1 MGVSSDDIGALGS
14 DSGEVHPQTR
24 ASEGKWWFTAA
35 LRSAGPLRTKKRVGP
50 QHLSGASDGVRK
62 EMMTSHLITTQ
73 MDAIDPAVPAPVTN
87 VAEYGFEG
95 RFEDWAED
103 ARYYEYSK
111 AANPIG
117 SGHTSTVPITA
128 FSRDVYLDGPTRI
141 IPLDLS
147 NELGIEDGPAT
158 SPALVANFV
167 RIRGGEQIATS
178 PNATSQLYYV
188 ISGRGFSAVNGGL
201 VRWEKGDF
209 LTLPAASHATFYA
222 DSGSD
227 AALYWVHD
235 EPLLR
240 HLGAEAT
247 EPRFRATKFRRADAV
262 ARLDEIAAR
271 PGANDKSRVSVL
283 LANAAEEQTLTITH
297 VLWAMFGLLPP
308 DQEQRPHRHQSVA
321 LDLILDAQPGCYT
334 LLGTR
339 LNERGDIINPTR
351 VDWEAGGAFVT
362 PPGLWHAHFNESG
375 APAHL
380 IPIQDAGLQTYL
392 RSLDIRFSDRR

>member
-1 MGVSSDDIGALGS
+1 MSINTALVTTEVG
-14 DSGEVHPQTR
+14 GERDT
-24 ASEGKWWFTAA
+24 
-35 LRSAGPLRTKKRVGP
+35 L
-50 QHLSGASDGVRK
+50 
-62 EMMTSHLITTQ
+62 
-73 MDAIDPAVPAPVTN
+73 DPTIAAPVTN

-117 SGHTSTVPITA
+117 SGHTSKVPIKA
-128 FSRDVYLDGPTRI
+128 FGRDLYADGPSRI

-147 NELGIEDGPAT
+147 SELGIADGPAT
-158 SPALVANFV
+158 SPALVANFM
-167 RIRGGEQIATS
+167 RIRAGERIATN

-188 ISGRGFSAVNGGL
+188 ISGRGFAAMNGQL

-209 LTLPAASHATFYA
+209 LTLPADSRATFHA

-227 AALYWVHD
+227 AALYWVND

-262 ARLDEIAAR
+262 ARLDEIASR
-271 PGANDKSRVSVL
+271 PDANDKSRVSVL
-283 LANAAEEQTLTITH
+283 LANAEEEQTLTITH

-321 LDLILDAQPGCYT
+321 LDLILDAEPGCYT

-339 LNERGDIINPTR
+339 LDERGNIVNPTR

>member
-1 MGVSSDDIGALGS
+1 MSINTDLGTSEIG
-14 DSGEVHPQTR
+14 ER
-24 ASEGKWWFTAA
+24 
-35 LRSAGPLRTKKRVGP
+35 
-50 QHLSGASDGVRK
+50 DGLNP
-62 EMMTSHLITTQ
+62 TI
-73 MDAIDPAVPAPVTN
+73 AAPVTN

-103 ARYYEYSK
+103 ARYFEYSK
-111 AANPIG
+111 AADPIG
-117 SGHTSTVPITA
+117 SGHTSKVPIKA
-128 FSRDVYLDGPTRI
+128 FSRDLYADGPSRI

-147 NELGIEDGPAT
+147 NELGIGDGPAT
-158 SPALVANFV
+158 SPALMANFM
-167 RIRGGEQIATS
+167 RIRAGERIATN

-188 ISGRGFSAVNGGL
+188 ISGRGFSAVNGRL

-209 LTLPAASHATFYA
+209 LTLPADSRATFHA
-222 DSGSD
+222 DAGSD
-227 AALYWVHD
+227 AALYWVND

-240 HLGAEAT
+240 HLGAQAT
-247 EPRFRATKFRRADAV
+247 EPRFRPTKFRRADAV
-262 ARLDEIAAR
+262 ARLEEIASR

-308 DQEQRPHRHQSVA
+308 DQQQRPHRHQSVA
-321 LDLILDAQPGCYT
+321 LDLILDAEPGCYT

-339 LNERGDIINPTR
+339 LDERGNIVNPTR

>member
-1 MGVSSDDIGALGS
+1 MSSNTDLVTNEVGERDAL
-14 DSGEVHPQTR
+14 
-24 ASEGKWWFTAA
+24 
-35 LRSAGPLRTKKRVGP
+35 
-50 QHLSGASDGVRK
+50 
-62 EMMTSHLITTQ
+62 
-73 MDAIDPAVPAPVTN
+73 DPTIAAPVTD

-103 ARYYEYSK
+103 ARYFEYSK
-111 AANPIG
+111 AADPIG
-117 SGHTSTVPITA
+117 SGHTSKVPIKA
-128 FSRDVYLDGPTRI
+128 FGRDLYADGPSRI

-147 NELGIEDGPAT
+147 NELGISGGPAT
-158 SPALVANFV
+158 SPGLVANFI
-167 RIRGGEQIATS
+167 RIRAGERIATN

-188 ISGRGFSAVNGGL
+188 ISGRGFSAVNGRL

-209 LTLPAASHATFYA
+209 LTLPADSRATFHA
-222 DSGSD
+222 AAGSD
-227 AALYWVHD
+227 AALYWVND

-240 HLGAEAT
+240 HLGAQAT
-247 EPRFRATKFRRADAV
+247 EPRFRPTKFRRDDAV
-262 ARLDEIAAR
+262 TRLAEIASR

-321 LDLILDAQPGCYT
+321 LDLILDAKPGCYT

-339 LNERGDIINPTR
+339 LDERGNIVNPTR

-375 APAHL
+375 GPAHL

>member
-1 MGVSSDDIGALGS
+1 MISDQLIQQIG
-14 DSGEVHPQTR
+14 E
-24 ASEGKWWFTAA
+24 
-35 LRSAGPLRTKKRVGP
+35 AGTL
-50 QHLSGASDGVRK
+50 
-62 EMMTSHLITTQ
+62 
-73 MDAIDPAVPAPVTN
+73 DPTVPAPATN

-95 RFEDWAED
+95 RFEDWVED
-103 ARYYEYSK
+103 ARYFEYST

-117 SGHTSTVPITA
+117 SGYTSSVPIRA
-128 FSRDVYLDGPTRI
+128 FNRDLYLDDPTRV

-147 NELGIEDGPAT
+147 AELGIGGGPAT
-158 SPALVANFV
+158 SPALVAHFV
-167 RIRGGEQIATS
+167 RIRAGERIATN

-188 ISGRGFSAVNGGL
+188 ISGRGFSAVNSRL

-209 LTLPAASHATFYA
+209 LTLPANSNATFHA
-222 DSGSD
+222 DSSSD

-240 HLGAEAT
+240 HLGAEAA

-262 ARLDEIAAR
+262 ARLDEIASR
-271 PGANDKSRVSVL
+271 PGANEKSRVSVL
-283 LANAAEEQTLTITH
+283 LANSAEEQTLTITH
-297 VLWAMFGLLPP
+297 VLWAMFGLLPA

-321 LDLILDAQPGCYT
+321 LDLILDAKPGCYT

-339 LNERGDIINPTR
+339 LNGSGDIVNPTR

-392 RSLDIRFSDRR
+392 RSLDIRFTDRR

>member
-1 MGVSSDDIGALGS
+1 MTADLVALGI
-14 DSGEVHPQTR
+14 GED
-24 ASEGKWWFTAA
+24 A
-35 LRSAGPLRTKKRVGP
+35 L
-50 QHLSGASDGVRK
+50 
-62 EMMTSHLITTQ
+62 
-73 MDAIDPAVPAPVTN
+73 DPTVPAPMTN

-103 ARYYEYSK
+103 ARYFEYSK

-117 SGHTSTVPITA
+117 SGHTSHVPITS
-128 FSRDVYLDGPTRI
+128 FGRELYVDGPTRI

-147 NELGIEDGPAT
+147 TELGIDDGPAT
-158 SPALVANFV
+158 SPALVAHFV
-167 RIRGGEQIATS
+167 RIRAGERIATS

-188 ISGRGFSAVNGGL
+188 ISGRGFLAVNGRL

-209 LTLPAASHATFYA
+209 LTLPANSNATFYA
-222 DSGSD
+222 DSHSD

-247 EPRFRATKFRRADAV
+247 EPRFRATKFRRVDAV
-262 ARLDEIAAR
+262 TRLDEIASR

-283 LANAAEEQTLTITH
+283 LANSAEEQTLTITH
-297 VLWAMFGLLPP
+297 VLWAMFGLLPA

-321 LDLILDAQPGCYT
+321 LDLILDAKPGCYT

-339 LNERGDIINPTR
+339 LDSRGDIVNPTR

-392 RSLDIRFSDRR
+392 RSLDIRFTDRR

>member
-1 MGVSSDDIGALGS
+1 MTLDIDPSIGV
-14 DSGEVHPQTR
+14 P
-24 ASEGKWWFTAA
+24 
-35 LRSAGPLRTKKRVGP
+35 
-50 QHLSGASDGVRK
+50 
-62 EMMTSHLITTQ
+62 
-73 MDAIDPAVPAPVTN
+73 AID

-95 RFEDWAED
+95 RFQDWADD
-103 ARYYEYSK
+103 ARYFEYSK
-111 AANPIG
+111 AADPIG
-117 SGHTSTVPITA
+117 SGHTSKIPIMPFGRHLYA
-128 FSRDVYLDGPTRI
+128 DGPSRI
-141 IPLDLS
+141 IALDLS
-147 NELGIEDGPAT
+147 RELGITTGPAT

-167 RIRGGEQIATS
+167 RIRAGEQIATS

-188 ISGRGFSAVNGGL
+188 ITGRGFAAVNGEL

-209 LTLPAASHATFYA
+209 LTLPANSHSAFYA
-222 DSGSD
+222 NEGTD

-240 HLGAEAT
+240 HLGVRAA
-247 EPRFRATKFRRADAV
+247 EPRFRATKFRRADAMS
-262 ARLDEIAAR
+262 RLAEIASR

-283 LANAAEEQTLTITH
+283 LANAEEETTLTITH

-321 LDLILDAQPGCYT
+321 LDLILDAEPGCYT

-339 LNERGDIINPTR
+339 LDERGNIVNPTR
-351 VDWEAGGAFVT
+351 VDWESGGAFVT

>member
-1 MGVSSDDIGALGS
+1 
-14 DSGEVHPQTR
+14 
-24 ASEGKWWFTAA
+24 
-35 LRSAGPLRTKKRVGP
+35 
-50 QHLSGASDGVRK
+50 
-62 EMMTSHLITTQ
+62 MTSSTDLVTGDVGG
-73 MDAIDPAVPAPVTN
+73 DAFEPTIPAPVTN

-103 ARYYEYSK
+103 ARYFEYSK

-117 SGHTSTVPITA
+117 SGHTSRVPIKS
-128 FSRDVYLDGPTRI
+128 FGRNLYLDGPTRV

-147 NELGIEDGPAT
+147 TELGINGGPAT
-158 SPALVANFV
+158 SPALVAHFV
-167 RIRGGEQIATS
+167 RIRADEQIATS

-188 ISGRGFSAVNGGL
+188 ICGRGFSAVNGRL
-201 VRWEKGDF
+201 ARWEKGDF
-209 LTLPAASHATFYA
+209 ITLPANSRATFYA
-222 DSGSD
+222 DSDFD
-227 AALYWVHD
+227 AAMYWVHD

-240 HLGAEAT
+240 HLGAQAT
-247 EPRFRATKFRRADAV
+247 EPRFRPTKFRRTDAV
-262 ARLDEIAAR
+262 ARLYEIASR

-283 LANAAEEQTLTITH
+283 LANAGEEQTLTITH
-297 VLWAMFGLLPP
+297 VLWAMLGLLPP

-321 LDLILDAQPGCYT
+321 LDLILDAKPGCYT

-339 LNERGDIINPTR
+339 LNERGDIVNPTR